1 VNILFWLIIAAL
13 VLLALGLLILP
24 IWRQKTE
31 LSVSHSQDNIAIA
44 RQRLAELKQQLVDAE
59 ISQSQYDQ
67 YYLELQQSLN
77 DDLSSA
83 SDMPAQQGKGR
94 WVIWLLL
101 LLVPAVSVPLYL
113 NLGDTLALEKAQLQQ
128 NATEIHDKIPG
139 LIAHLQQNPSDLQG
153 WLMLGKSYVFLQDYP
168 KAAQVFAK
176 LYQLQPEN
184 LEVILNYADNLAMS
198 RDGQLAG
205 EPAALIEKAL
215 TLEPN
220 NNEALWLAGMAKME
234 LGDYQQALNY
244 WQKLANQL
252 PADAEGLGQV
262 QAMIAEATAQAN
274 TPKTEIAVKV
284 TLDATLKAEANQ
296 TLFVYAQAVTGPKMP
311 LAIVRKQVSDLPLSI
326 NLNDSMAMQPNLHL
340 ADFKQLKIIARI
352 SKTGD
357 ASTQKGDL
365 IGSTEISLP
374 ISQPVSITINQS
386 VD

>member
-1 VNILFWLIIAAL
+1 MNILFWLIIAAL
-13 VLLALGLLILP
+13 VLLALGLLIVP
-24 IWRQKTE
+24 ILRQKPA

-59 ISQSQYDQ
+59 ISQLQYDQ

-83 SDMPAQQGKGR
+83 TETPASQSKGR
-94 WVIWLLL
+94 WVVWLLL
-101 LLVPAVSVPLYL
+101 LFVPALSVPLYL

-128 NATEIHDKIPG
+128 NATEIHDKIPS

-168 KAAQVFAK
+168 KASQVFAK
-176 LYQLQPEN
+176 LYQLQPDN

-198 RDGQLAG
+198 RDGQLTG
-205 EPAALIEKAL
+205 EPALLIEKAL
-215 TLEPN
+215 VLAPD

-234 LGDYQQALNY
+234 VGDYQQALSY
-244 WQKLANQL
+244 WQKLASQL
-252 PADAEGLGQV
+252 PADAEGLSQV

-284 TLDATLKAEANQ
+284 ALDSMLKAQANQ

-311 LAIVRKQVSDLPLSI
+311 LAIVRKQVGDLPLTI

-374 ISQPVSITINQS
+374 ISQPVSILINQA

>member
-1 VNILFWLIIAAL
+1 LLF
-13 VLLALGLLILP
+13 
-24 IWRQKTE
+24 
-31 LSVSHSQDNIAIA
+31 
-44 RQRLAELKQQLVDAE
+44 
-59 ISQSQYDQ
+59 
-67 YYLELQQSLN
+67 
-77 DDLSSA
+77 
-83 SDMPAQQGKGR
+83 
-94 WVIWLLL
+94 
-101 LLVPAVSVPLYL
+101 VPALSVPLYL

-128 NATEIHDKIPG
+128 NATEIHDKIPS

-168 KAAQVFAK
+168 KASQVFAK
-176 LYQLQPEN
+176 LYQLQPDN

-215 TLEPN
+215 TISPD

-234 LGDYQQALNY
+234 VGDFQQALSY
-244 WQKLANQL
+244 WQKLASQL
-252 PADAEGLGQV
+252 PADAEGLSQV

-284 TLDATLKAEANQ
+284 ALDSTLKAQANQ

-326 NLNDSMAMQPNLHL
+326 KLNDSMAMQPNLHL

-374 ISQPVSITINQS
+374 ISQPVSILINQA

>member
-1 VNILFWLIIAAL
+1 MNILFWLIIAAL

-94 WVIWLLL
+94 WVVWLLL

-113 NLGDTLALEKAQLQQ
+113 NLGDSLALEKAQLQQ

-176 LYQLQPEN
+176 LYQLQPDN

-234 LGDYQQALNY
+234 AGDYQQALNY

-252 PADAEGLGQV
+252 PADAEGLVQV

-284 TLDATLKAEANQ
+284 TLDTTLKAQANQ

-374 ISQPVSITINQS
+374 ISQAVSITINQA

>member
-1 VNILFWLIIAAL
+1 VNILFWLIIGAL
-13 VLLALGLLILP
+13 VLLALGLLIVP
-24 IWRQKTE
+24 ILRQKPL
-31 LSVSHSQDNIAIA
+31 LSVSHAQDNIAIA

-83 SDMPAQQGKGR
+83 NDMPASQGKGR

-101 LLVPAVSVPLYL
+101 LFVPAVSVPLYL
-113 NLGDTLALEKAQLQQ
+113 NLGDSLALEKAQLQQ
-128 NATEIHDKIPG
+128 NAIEIHDKIPG

-234 LGDYQQALNY
+234 VGDYQQALNY
-244 WQKLANQL
+244 WQKLASQL
-252 PADAEGLGQV
+252 PADAEGLSQV

-284 TLDATLKAEANQ
+284 TLDAALKAPANQ

-357 ASTQKGDL
+357 ASSQKGDL

-374 ISQPVSITINQS
+374 ISQPVNITINQA
-386 VD
+386 VN

>member
-1 VNILFWLIIAAL
+1 MNILFWLIIAAL

-24 IWRQKTE
+24 IWRQKSV

-113 NLGDTLALEKAQLQQ
+113 NLGDSLALEKAQLQQ

-176 LYQLQPEN
+176 LYQLQPDN

-215 TLEPN
+215 ILEPN

-234 LGDYQQALNY
+234 AGDYQQALNY

-284 TLDATLKAEANQ
+284 TLDATLKAQANQ

-311 LAIVRKQVSDLPLSI
+311 LAIVRKQVGDLPLSI

-374 ISQPVSITINQS
+374 ISQAVSITINQA

>member
-1 VNILFWLIIAAL
+1 MNILFWLIIAAL

>member
-1 VNILFWLIIAAL
+1 MNILFWLIIAAL
-13 VLLALGLLILP
+13 VLLALGLLIVP
-24 IWRQKTE
+24 IWRQKTV

-83 SDMPAQQGKGR
+83 SETPALQGKGR
-94 WVIWLLL
+94 WVVWLLL

-234 LGDYQQALNY
+234 AGDYQQALNY

-284 TLDATLKAEANQ
+284 TLDTTLKAQANQ

-326 NLNDSMAMQPNLHL
+326 NINDSMAMQPNLHL

-374 ISQPVSITINQS
+374 ISQAVSITINQA

>member
-1 VNILFWLIIAAL
+1 MNILFWLIIAAL

-24 IWRQKTE
+24 IWRQKTV

-83 SDMPAQQGKGR
+83 SDMPASQGKGR
-94 WVIWLLL
+94 WVVWLLL

-113 NLGDTLALEKAQLQQ
+113 NLGDSLALEKAQLQQ

-176 LYQLQPEN
+176 LYQLQPDN

-234 LGDYQQALNY
+234 VGDYQQALNY

-262 QAMIAEATAQAN
+262 QAMIAEASAQAN

-284 TLDATLKAEANQ
+284 TLDATLKAQTNQ

-374 ISQPVSITINQS
+374 ISQPVSILINQA

>member
-1 VNILFWLIIAAL
+1 MNILFWLIIAAL

-24 IWRQKTE
+24 IWRQKTV

-83 SDMPAQQGKGR
+83 SDMPASQGKGR
-94 WVIWLLL
+94 WVVWLLL

-113 NLGDTLALEKAQLQQ
+113 NLGDSLALEKAQLQQ

-176 LYQLQPEN
+176 LYQLQPDN

-234 LGDYQQALNY
+234 VGDYQQALNY

-262 QAMIAEATAQAN
+262 QAMIAEASAQAN

-284 TLDATLKAEANQ
+284 TLDATLKAQANQ

-374 ISQPVSITINQS
+374 ISQPVSILINQA